1 MAFRNNLHYI
11 TENLPRYI
19 SNHLPNYIADYLQPR
34 GSITDHFPDNVTDKF
49 QKYVQEC
56 RPVFDTIQNLCI
68 PSSTVIA
75 AIFVY
80 LFLALLLSR

>member
-1 MAFRNNLHYI
+1 MNFRNSLPYI

-19 SNHLPNYIADYLQPR
+19 TDHLPDDIANYLQPR
-34 GSITDHFPDNVTDKF
+34 GFIAGHFPDYVTEKL
-49 QKYVQEC
+49 QKYMQEC
-56 RPVFDTIQNLCI
+56 RPVFDTIQNLCV

-80 LFLALLLSR
+80 LFLAFLLSR